1 MRFAR
6 YRCRPGTAP
15 SDSAPVFSH
24 RDVPIASNST
34 DTDDASPMKTHWING
49 RWQQGSGAEFF
60 SANPASN
67 EQVWRGRA
75 PPAGGVCGAP
85 AAAPPPLSP
94 LGALGGVKNEATIPG
109 ISRPLTGKKAPS
121 SPTPFPA
128 TRQTL
133 LG

>member
-1 MRFAR
+1 MRCAR

-75 PPAGGVCGAP
+75 AAGGANVGAP
-85 AAAPPPLSP
+85 AGAPPPRAP
-94 LGALGGVKNEATIPG
+94 LGEPLALKT
-109 ISRPLTGKKAPS
+109 
-121 SPTPFPA
+121 A
-128 TRQTL
+128 TRLHPTSRLVTGNQSAPVP
-133 LG
+133 GP

>member
-75 PPAGGVCGAP
+75 AAAGGGLGA
-85 AAAPPPLSP
+85 AAGAPPPVSP
-94 LGALGGVKNEATIPG
+94 PGGPGRGKNQSSIPRISGLPKWAKNEPSQTHIP
-109 ISRPLTGKKAPS
+109 
-121 SPTPFPA
+121 
-128 TRQTL
+128 
-133 LG
+133 